1 VNHVTHH
8 SDHQAWRGFLRLG
21 RFLAWYGIGVALL
34 MYGLPRFALLAQQ
47 HYESLSAGVRFFAV
61 IGFFA
66 VVAAWHIAGQRE
78 RLIYRSRGRRGGQ
91 SDPG

>member
-1 VNHVTHH
+1 MNEVPHY

-34 MYGLPRFALLAQQ
+34 IYGLPRFAVLAQQ

-78 RLIYRSRGRRGGQ
+78 RLSYRYRGRRARR
-91 SDPG
+91 SDSG